1 MTTSDLMSLWAT
13 CILPGCRQPVAGEL
27 DVCDTCRVAFGDF
40 LQETDR
46 CTLTVRDIEERDA
59 AVRAVHFARYALR
72 TTAELHDTDTT
83 ARTRSVQVV
92 SATVPT
98 RALPHLDEDITERR
112 GQRCWMCEQTRTCV
126 RELSGWE
133 CRSCRQIR

>member
-27 DVCDTCRVAFGDF
+27 EVCDTCRAAFGDF

-46 CTLTVRDIEERDA
+46 HTLTVHDIEERDA
-59 AVRAVHFARYALR
+59 HVRADFSRYALHTT
-72 TTAELHDTDTT
+72 TTALHDTDTT
-83 ARTRSVQVV
+83 TRTGGVQAG
-92 SATVPT
+92 SATDPT
-98 RALPHLDEDITERR
+98 RALLRPDEENTERR

-126 RELSGWE
+126 RESNGWE
-133 CRSCRQIR
+133 CRSCRRIR